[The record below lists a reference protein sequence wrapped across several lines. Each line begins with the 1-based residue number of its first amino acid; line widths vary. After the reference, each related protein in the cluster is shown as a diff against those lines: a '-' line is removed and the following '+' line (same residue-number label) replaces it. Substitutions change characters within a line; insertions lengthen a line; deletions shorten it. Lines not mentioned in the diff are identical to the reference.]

1 MSYYNELNSISDNA
15 RKFVPAYEAFARDR
29 ELEPLFHNYVKE
41 YLGQLPAQA
50 FDKMNENFIR
60 CSFFELLSR
69 YLSNCY
75 TFAIEQNL
83 PSGRADLVLTGIP
96 GTSFHNDCRIIEFK
110 YFKSKD
116 TGIVDHLEEA
126 RLEDV
131 QQVKA

>member
-1 MSYYNELNSISDNA
+1 MLRNN
-15 RKFVPAYEAFARDR
+15 
-29 ELEPLFHNYVKE
+29 
-41 YLGQLPAQA
+41 LGQLPAQA

-116 TGIVDHLEEA
+116 AGIVDNLEEA
-126 RLEDV
+126 RLEDA
-131 QQVKA
+131 QQVKAYAADMGKIFPHYHIKTYVVYIAGCKTAKIFEA